1 MSHQVEII
9 DSSQV
14 YRGFLKLG
22 SYRLRHTLFAGG
34 WGRELVR
41 ERLEGLGAASVLLYD
56 PDGDRVALLEQFRIG
71 ALEDG
76 EGAWL
81 LETVGGHIGVGEDA
95 EQVARRES
103 VEEAGCEL
111 RALIPICRFWVSPG
125 ISDER
130 ISLYCGIA
138 DLSGIGGIHG
148 LEEEGEDIRVRVVS
162 AEEALAELYV
172 GRANST
178 SILIALQWL
187 ALNRERL
194 RAGDY

>member
-1 MSHQVEII
+1 MGHQVEII
-9 DSSQV
+9 DSVQV
-14 YRGFLKLG
+14 YKGFLKLG
-22 SYRLRHTLFAGG
+22 RYRLRHTLYAGG
-34 WGRELVR
+34 WGKEILR

-56 PDGDRVALLEQFRIG
+56 PERDQVALLEQFRIG

-81 LETVGGHIGVGEDA
+81 LETVGGHIGPGEEA

-103 VEEAGCEL
+103 VEEADCAL

-125 ISDER
+125 LSDER

-138 DLSGIGGIHG
+138 DLTGIGGIHG
-148 LEEEGEDIRVRVVS
+148 LEEEGEDIRVSVLS
-162 AEEALAELYV
+162 TEAALAELYG

-178 SILIALQWL
+178 SIVIALQWL

-194 RAGDY
+194 RSGDY